1 MAESFLRNEKKY
13 ILSQE
18 NYDKINNKLKNFILP
33 DKYPS
38 NQLLT
43 VYYDSDDYKL
53 INKSIEKPLYK
64 EKLRIRSYG
73 PPLDNDKIFVE
84 LKRKFD
90 GVVYK
95 QRTKATYKD
104 VLNNIYDCEFDDKQ
118 VGKEIKYLFSIYKDL
133 KPKIFIS
140 SNRTY
145 YIGKD
150 NNDLRITFD
159 DNLKYR
165 LGDAYLNKN
174 SNDKLLTDKKI
185 MEIKV
190 KGAFPLWLSRIL
202 NELKIYPTSYSK
214 VGNAYLKEKEEQK
227 HGTIKNNT

>member
-38 NQLLT
+38 NQLMT

-118 VGKEIKYLFSIYKDL
+118 VGKEIKYLFGIYKDL

-140 SNRTY
+140 CNRTY

-174 SNDKLLTDKKI
+174 INDKLLTDKKI